1 MCGHSWVS
9 KFILSNMKLSQE
21 KIEKIYRE
29 SDKALSISLCI
40 VIVLFLVKAICML
53 LEYMNIVIPLD
64 SEDVELALH
73 VYDYV
78 LLLVGVLF
86 LLSAAI
92 NIPFGIIF
100 KRNKQTFDEQLSSH
114 LIGVTPEQE
123 QQILRLL
130 KRAAKP
136 SDGSNKM
143 NRAEVA
149 TLLATLKSLGR
160 LEDAGDY
167 NNLRLWVEHVTGLK
181 DDDKVHFNEA
191 YKRAMDKK
199 GDTRYTSD
207 LEKILQNKG

>member
-1 MCGHSWVS
+1 
-9 KFILSNMKLSQE
+9 MKLSQE
-21 KIEKIYRE
+21 QIEKIYRV
-29 SDKALSISLCI
+29 SDKACSISLWL

-64 SEDVELALH
+64 SEDIELALH
-73 VYDYV
+73 IYDYV
-78 LLLVGVLF
+78 LVCFGVLF

-92 NIPFGIIF
+92 NIPSGMIF
-100 KRNKQTFDEQLSSH
+100 KRNKQSLDEQLSSH

-123 QQILRLL
+123 KQILRLL

-143 NRAEVA
+143 NRSEVA
-149 TLLATLKSLGR
+149 TLLATLKRLGR

-167 NNLRLWVEHVTGLK
+167 NNLRLWVENVTGLK

-199 GDTRYTSD
+199 GNTRYTSD
-207 LEKILQNKG
+207 LEKILENND